1 MTKLELVNRIFKT
14 QVKKYV
20 PELSITFIFIVLT
33 SLTTAATAWLLDP
46 AIKEIFENKNKQMLY
61 LIPVAI
67 VFTFI
72 IKAFSIYGTRII
84 TIKVGIK
91 IIKNIQTLMAQK
103 FLLSDI
109 SHITK
114 KHSGK
119 YLSNFTND
127 TTILFAVLTGVV
139 VTLFKEIF
147 TLIALLALM
156 FYHDWQLSLLAMIM
170 IPVAAISSKNI
181 GKKMGKKVH
190 VSLEASDKFMKF
202 LSEIIKGS
210 WLIKIYQKEEDEL
223 KKISMIID
231 ERFKAIR
238 KVEQTRLGAGPI
250 MEIISALAIAIVVF
264 FAGYRSM
271 QGAITLG
278 EFVSFLAALMLAYQP
293 VKALAG
299 INVGIQEGIAAAKRI
314 YEIIDQKNEIYNDE
328 NAPSLKLKNATLEF
342 KNISFTYPDG
352 THALKNL
359 SAKIE
364 GGKKV
369 GLVGISG
376 SGKTTFLNLIPRF
389 FNLKHGTILIDDQ
402 NINNINLNSLRKEIS
417 IVSQDVILFDDT
429 IRSNILYGKASA
441 SDDEIINAC
450 KFAAAQ
456 EFIEKLPN
464 KYETI
469 IGENGIKLSGGQKQR
484 LSIARAI
491 LKDSP
496 IILLDEATSSLDSES
511 EAVIQKAIENLTKN
525 KTTIIIAHRLSTIRN
540 CDKILVF
547 DSGQI
552 VAEGSHEFLVN
563 NSLIYKNLYEK
574 QIISK

>member
-1 MTKLELVNRIFKT
+1 MTKLELINRIFRT
-14 QVKKYV
+14 QVKKYI
-20 PELSITFIFIVLT
+20 PELSITFVFIILT

-46 AIKEIFENKNKQMLY
+46 AIKEIFENKNREMLY
-61 LIPVAI
+61 LIPLAI

-127 TTILFAVLTGVV
+127 ITILFTILTGVV
-139 VTLFKEIF
+139 VTLFKETF
-147 TLIALLALM
+147 TLIALLGLM

-250 MEIISALAIAIVVF
+250 MEIISAVAIAIVVF
-264 FAGYRSM
+264 FAGYRSI

-293 VKALAG
+293 VRALAG
-299 INVGIQEGIAAAKRI
+299 INVGIQEGITAAKRI
-314 YEIIDQKNEIYNDE
+314 YEIIDQKNEIFNDE

-429 IRSNILYGKASA
+429 IRSNILYGNASA
-441 SDDEIINAC
+441 SNDEIINAC

-456 EFIEKLPN
+456 DFVEKLPN

-525 KTTIIIAHRLSTIRN
+525 KTTIIIAHRLSTIMN

-552 VAEGSHEFLVN
+552 VDEGSHEFLVK
-563 NSLIYKNLYEK
+563 NSSIYKNLYEK
-574 QIISK
+574 QIIN

>member
-14 QVKKYV
+14 QVKKYI

-127 TTILFAVLTGVV
+127 TTILFTVLTGVV
-139 VTLFKEIF
+139 VTLFKETL
-147 TLIALLALM
+147 TLIALFALM
-156 FYHDWQLSLLAMIM
+156 FYHDWQLTLLAMIM

-250 MEIISALAIAIVVF
+250 MEIISAIAIAIVVF

-293 VKALAG
+293 VRALAG
-299 INVGIQEGIAAAKRI
+299 INVGIQEGVTAAKRI

-328 NAPSLKLKNATLEF
+328 NAPSLKLINATLEF
-342 KNISFTYPDG
+342 KNINFTYPDG

-429 IRSNILYGKASA
+429 IRSNILYGNASA

-525 KTTIIIAHRLSTIRN
+525 KTTIIIAHRLSTIMN
-540 CDKILVF
+540 CDKILIF

-574 QIISK
+574 QIIN

>member
-1 MTKLELVNRIFKT
+1 MTKLELINRIFRT
-14 QVKKYV
+14 QVKKYI
-20 PELSITFIFIVLT
+20 PELSITFVFIILT

-46 AIKEIFENKNKQMLY
+46 AIKEIFENKNRQMLY
-61 LIPVAI
+61 LIPLAI

-127 TTILFAVLTGVV
+127 ITILFTVLTGVV
-139 VTLFKEIF
+139 VTLFKETF
-147 TLIALLALM
+147 TLIALLGLM

-250 MEIISALAIAIVVF
+250 MEIISAVAIAIVVF
-264 FAGYRSM
+264 FAGYRSI

-293 VKALAG
+293 VRALAG
-299 INVGIQEGIAAAKRI
+299 INVGIQEGITAAKRI
-314 YEIIDQKNEIYNDE
+314 YEIIDQKNEIFNDE

-359 SAKIE
+359 SAIIE

-369 GLVGISG
+369 GLVGVSG

-402 NINNINLNSLRKEIS
+402 NINSINLNSLRKEIS

-429 IRSNILYGKASA
+429 IRSNILYGNASA
-441 SDDEIINAC
+441 SNDEIINAC

-456 EFIEKLPN
+456 DFVEKLPN

-525 KTTIIIAHRLSTIRN
+525 KTTIIIAHRLSTIMN

-552 VAEGSHEFLVN
+552 VDEGSHEFLVK
-563 NSLIYKNLYEK
+563 NSSIYKNLYEK
-574 QIISK
+574 QIIN

>member
-1 MTKLELVNRIFKT
+1 MTKLELINRIFRT
-14 QVKKYV
+14 QVKKYI
-20 PELSITFIFIVLT
+20 PELSITFVFIILT
-33 SLTTAATAWLLDP
+33 SLATAGTAWLLDP

-61 LIPVAI
+61 LIPLAI

-72 IKAFSIYGTRII
+72 LKAFSIYGTRII
-84 TIKVGIK
+84 TLKIGIK
-91 IIKNIQTLMAQK
+91 IITNIQVLMAKK

-114 KHSGK
+114 KHSAK

-127 TTILFAVLTGVV
+127 TKILFDVLIGVV
-139 VTLFKEIF
+139 VTFFKETL
-147 TLIALLALM
+147 TLIALLCLM
-156 FYHDWQLSLLAMIM
+156 FYHDWQLSLLAIVM
-170 IPVAAISSKNI
+170 IPIAAISSKKI
-181 GKKMGKKVH
+181 GKKMGKKVYL
-190 VSLEASDKFMKF
+190 SLEASDKFMKF
-202 LSEIIKGS
+202 LSELIKGS

-231 ERFKAIR
+231 EKFKALR
-238 KVEQTRLGAGPI
+238 KVEQTKFSTAPI
-250 MEIISALAIAIVVF
+250 MEIISAIAIAIVVF

-278 EFVSFLAALMLAYQP
+278 QFVSFLAALMLAYQP

-328 NAPSLKLKNATLEF
+328 NAPSLKLKKATLEF
-342 KNISFTYPDG
+342 KNISFMYPDG

-364 GGKKV
+364 GGTKV

-389 FNLKHGTILIDDQ
+389 FNLEHGTILIDDQ
-402 NINNINLNSLRKEIS
+402 NINTINLNSLRKEIS

-429 IRSNILYGKASA
+429 IRSNILYGNTSA
-441 SDDEIINAC
+441 SDDEIINSC

-456 EFIEKLPN
+456 DFIEKLPN
-464 KYETI
+464 KYETV

-525 KTTIIIAHRLSTIRN
+525 KTTIIIAHRLSTIMN

-552 VAEGSHEFLVN
+552 VDEGSHEFLVK
-563 NSLIYKNLYEK
+563 NSSIYKNLYEK
-574 QIISK
+574 QIIN

>member
-1 MTKLELVNRIFKT
+1 MNKPELIKRIFRT
-14 QVKKYV
+14 QVKKYI
-20 PELSITFIFIVLT
+20 PELSLTFLFIILT

-46 AIKEIFENKNKQMLY
+46 AIKEIFENKNIKMLY
-61 LIPVAI
+61 FIPLAI
-67 VFTFI
+67 VLTFI
-72 IKAFSIYGTRII
+72 VKAFAIYGTRIV

-91 IIKNIQTLMAQK
+91 IIINIQTLMAKK

-127 TTILFAVLTGVV
+127 TGMLFGVLTGVV
-139 VTLFKEIF
+139 VTLFKETF
-147 TLIALLALM
+147 TLIALLGLM
-156 FYHDWQLSLLAMIM
+156 FYQDWQLSLLAIIM
-170 IPVAAISSKNI
+170 IPIAAFSSKNL

-190 VSLEASDKFMKF
+190 ISLEASDKLMKF
-202 LSEIIKGS
+202 LSEMIKGS
-210 WLIKIYQKEEDEL
+210 WLIKIYQKEEEEL
-223 KKISMIID
+223 KRISMVID
-231 ERFKAIR
+231 ERFKAVR

-250 MEIISALAIAIVVF
+250 MEIISSVAIAIVVF

-278 EFVSFLAALMLAYQP
+278 QFVSFLAALMLAYQP
-293 VKALAG
+293 VRALAG
-299 INVGIQEGIAAAKRI
+299 INIGIQEGISAAKRI
-314 YEIIDQKNEIYNDE
+314 YEIIDQKNEIYHDE
-328 NAPSLKLKNATLEF
+328 NAPSLELRNASIEF

-352 THALKNL
+352 THALKNI

-364 GGKKV
+364 GGTKV
-369 GLVGISG
+369 GLVGVSG

-389 FNLKHGTILIDDQ
+389 FYLKNGSIFIDNQ
-402 NINNINLNSLRKEIS
+402 NINDINLSSLRKEIS
-417 IVSQDVILFDDT
+417 LVSQDVILFDDT
-429 IRSNILYGKASA
+429 IKANILYGNAFASN
-441 SDDEIINAC
+441 EEVIKAC

-456 EFIEKLPN
+456 DFVEKLPN

-469 IGENGIKLSGGQKQR
+469 IGENGVKLSGGQKQR

-491 LKDSP
+491 LKNSS

-511 EAVIQKAIENLTKN
+511 ESVIQHAIENLTKN
-525 KTTIIIAHRLSTIRN
+525 KTTIIIAHRLSTVMN

-547 DSGQI
+547 ENGQI
-552 VAEGSHEFLVN
+552 IKEGKHEFLVN
-563 NSLIYKNLYEK
+563 NSSTYKKLYEK
-574 QIISK
+574 QIIN

>member
-14 QVKKYV
+14 QVKKYI

-127 TTILFAVLTGVV
+127 ITILFTVLTGVV
-139 VTLFKEIF
+139 VTLFKETF

-170 IPVAAISSKNI
+170 IPVAVISSKNI

-190 VSLEASDKFMKF
+190 ASLEASDKFMKF

-231 ERFKAIR
+231 ERFKAIK

-250 MEIISALAIAIVVF
+250 MEIISAIAIAIVVF

-299 INVGIQEGIAAAKRI
+299 INVGIQEGVMAAKRI

-389 FNLKHGTILIDDQ
+389 FNLRHGTILIDDQ
-402 NINNINLNSLRKEIS
+402 NINSINLNSLRKEIS

-429 IRSNILYGKASA
+429 IRSNILYGNASA
-441 SDDEIINAC
+441 SHDEIVNSC

-456 EFIEKLPN
+456 DFIEKLPN

-496 IILLDEATSSLDSES
+496 IILLDEATSSLDSDS

-525 KTTIIIAHRLSTIRN
+525 KTTIIIAHRLSTIMN

-552 VAEGSHEFLVN
+552 VAEGTHEFLVN

-574 QIISK
+574 QIIN

>member
-14 QVKKYV
+14 QVKYYF
-20 PELSITFIFIVLT
+20 PELSITFIFIILT

-46 AIKEIFENKNKQMLY
+46 AIKEIFENKNTKMLY
-61 LIPVAI
+61 FIPIAI
-67 VFTFI
+67 IFTFI
-72 IKAFSIYGTRII
+72 LKAFSIYGTRII

-127 TTILFAVLTGVV
+127 TKILFDVLTGAV
-139 VTLFKEIF
+139 VTLFKETF
-147 TLIALLALM
+147 TLIALLGLM
-156 FYHDWQLSLLAMIM
+156 FYHDWQLSLLAVVM
-170 IPVAAISSKNI
+170 IPIAAIFSKNL
-181 GKKMGKKVH
+181 GKRMGKKVH

-202 LSEIIKGS
+202 LSELIKGS
-210 WLIKIYQKEEDEL
+210 WLIKIYQKEEEEL
-223 KKISMIID
+223 KRISMIID

-250 MEIISALAIAIVVF
+250 MEIISAIAIAIVVF
-264 FAGYRSM
+264 FAGLRSM

-299 INVGIQEGIAAAKRI
+299 INIGIQEGVAAAIRI
-314 YEIIDQKNEIYNDE
+314 YEIIDQKNEIYNDK

-342 KNISFTYPDG
+342 KDINFTYPDG
-352 THALKNL
+352 TQALKNL

-376 SGKTTFLNLIPRF
+376 SGKTTFLNLIPRL
-389 FNLKHGTILIDDQ
+389 FNLKQGTILIDDQ

-417 IVSQDVILFDDT
+417 LVSQDVILFDDT
-429 IRSNILYGKASA
+429 IKSNILYGNPSASA
-441 SDDEIINAC
+441 DEIVQAC

-456 EFIEKLPN
+456 DFIEKLPN

-491 LKDSP
+491 LKDSS
-496 IILLDEATSSLDSES
+496 IILLDEATSSLDSDS
-511 EAVIQKAIENLTKN
+511 EAVIQKAIENLIKN
-525 KTTIIIAHRLSTIRN
+525 KTTIIIAHRLSTIMN

-547 DSGQI
+547 DNGQI
-552 VAEGSHEFLVN
+552 VAEGTHEFLVN
-563 NSLIYKNLYEK
+563 NSLIYKNLYQK
-574 QIISK
+574 QVIS

>member
-1 MTKLELVNRIFKT
+1 MNKLDLVKRIFRT
-14 QVKKYV
+14 QIKKYI
-20 PELSITFIFIVLT
+20 PELSLTFLFIILT

-46 AIKEIFENKNKQMLY
+46 AIKEIFENKNVKMLY
-61 LIPVAI
+61 FIPLAI
-67 VFTFI
+67 VLTFV
-72 IKAFSIYGTRII
+72 IKAFAIYGTRIV

-91 IIKNIQTLMAQK
+91 IIKNIQTLMAKK

-114 KHSGK
+114 KHSGR
-119 YLSNFTND
+119 YLSNFTSD
-127 TTILFAVLTGVV
+127 TGVLFGVLTGAV
-139 VTLFKEIF
+139 VTLFKETF
-147 TLIALLALM
+147 TLIALLGLM
-156 FYHDWQLSLLAMIM
+156 FYHDWQLSLLAIIM
-170 IPVAAISSKNI
+170 IPIAAFFSRNL

-190 VSLEASDKFMKF
+190 ISLEASDKFMKF
-202 LSEIIKGS
+202 LSEMIKGS
-210 WLIKIYQKEEDEL
+210 WLIKIYQKEEEEL
-223 KKISMIID
+223 KRISMVID

-250 MEIISALAIAIVVF
+250 MEIISSIAIAIVVF
-264 FAGYRSM
+264 FAGYRSL

-293 VKALAG
+293 VRALAG
-299 INVGIQEGIAAAKRI
+299 INIGIQEGISAAKRI
-314 YEIIDQKNEIYNDE
+314 YEIIDQKNEIYHDE
-328 NAPSLKLKNATLEF
+328 NAPSLELKNASIEF

-364 GGKKV
+364 GGTKV
-369 GLVGISG
+369 GLVGVSG

-389 FNLKHGTILIDDQ
+389 FHLKNGSILIDNQ
-402 NINNINLNSLRKEIS
+402 NINDINLNSLRKEIS
-417 IVSQDVILFDDT
+417 LVSQDVILFDDT
-429 IRSNILYGKASA
+429 IKANILYGNVFASNE
-441 SDDEIINAC
+441 EIIKAC

-456 EFIEKLPN
+456 DFVEKLPN

-491 LKDSP
+491 LKNSS

-511 EAVIQKAIENLTKN
+511 ESVIQHAIENLTKN
-525 KTTIIIAHRLSTIRN
+525 KTTIIIAHRLSTVMN

-547 DSGQI
+547 ENGQI
-552 VAEGSHEFLVN
+552 IEEGKHEFLVN
-563 NSLIYKNLYEK
+563 NSSTYKKLYEK
-574 QIISK
+574 QIIN

>member
-1 MTKLELVNRIFKT
+1 MTKLELINRIFKT
-14 QVKKYV
+14 QVKKYI
-20 PELSITFIFIVLT
+20 PELSITFIFIILT

-46 AIKEIFENKNKQMLY
+46 AIKEIFENKNTKMLY

-84 TIKVGIK
+84 TVKVGIK

-127 TTILFAVLTGVV
+127 TKILFDVLTGVV
-139 VTLFKEIF
+139 VTLFKETF
-147 TLIALLALM
+147 TLIALLGLM
-156 FYHDWQLSLLAMIM
+156 FYHDWQLSLLAIIM
-170 IPVAAISSKNI
+170 IPIAAISSKNI

-190 VSLEASDKFMKF
+190 ISLEASDKFMKF

-250 MEIISALAIAIVVF
+250 MEIISAIAIAIVVF
-264 FAGYRSM
+264 FAGYRSL
-271 QGAITLG
+271 QGAVTLG

-293 VKALAG
+293 VRALAG
-299 INVGIQEGIAAAKRI
+299 INVGIQEGITAAKRI
-314 YEIIDQKNEIYNDE
+314 YEIIDQKNEIYNDK

-359 SAKIE
+359 SAKID

-389 FNLKHGTILIDDQ
+389 FNLKHGAIFIDDQ

-417 IVSQDVILFDDT
+417 LVSQDVILFDDT
-429 IRSNILYGKASA
+429 IKSNILYGNASA

-456 EFIEKLPN
+456 DFIEKLPN

-491 LKDSP
+491 LKDSS

-511 EAVIQKAIENLTKN
+511 ETVIQKAIENLTKN
-525 KTTIIIAHRLSTIRN
+525 KTTIIIAHRLSTIMN

-547 DSGQI
+547 DGGKI
-552 VAEGSHEFLVN
+552 VAEGSHDFLVN
-563 NSLIYKNLYEK
+563 NSSIYKNLYEK
-574 QIISK
+574 QIIN

>member
-1 MTKLELVNRIFKT
+1 
-14 QVKKYV
+14 
-20 PELSITFIFIVLT
+20 
-33 SLTTAATAWLLDP
+33 
-46 AIKEIFENKNKQMLY
+46 
-61 LIPVAI
+61 
-67 VFTFI
+67 
-72 IKAFSIYGTRII
+72 
-84 TIKVGIK
+84 
-91 IIKNIQTLMAQK
+91 
-103 FLLSDI
+103 
-109 SHITK
+109 
-114 KHSGK
+114 
-119 YLSNFTND
+119 
-127 TTILFAVLTGVV
+127 
-139 VTLFKEIF
+139 
-147 TLIALLALM
+147 
-156 FYHDWQLSLLAMIM
+156 M

-202 LSEIIKGS
+202 LSELIKGS

-250 MEIISALAIAIVVF
+250 MEIISAIAIAIVVF

-278 EFVSFLAALMLAYQP
+278 EFVSFLASLMLAYQP
-293 VKALAG
+293 VRALAG
-299 INVGIQEGIAAAKRI
+299 INVGIQEGITAAKRI

-328 NAPSLKLKNATLEF
+328 NAPSLKLTKATLEF
-342 KNISFTYPDG
+342 KNISFIYPDG
-352 THALKNL
+352 TQALKNL

-389 FNLKHGTILIDDQ
+389 FNLKHGAILIDDQ

-417 IVSQDVILFDDT
+417 LVSQDVILFDDT
-429 IRSNILYGKASA
+429 IRSNILYGNTSA

-456 EFIEKLPN
+456 DFIEKLPN

-491 LKDSP
+491 LKDSS

-525 KTTIIIAHRLSTIRN
+525 KTTIIIAHRLSTIMN

-547 DSGQI
+547 DSGEI
-552 VAEGSHEFLVN
+552 VAEGNHEFLVN
-563 NSLIYKNLYEK
+563 NSSIYKNLYEK
-574 QIISK
+574 QIIN

>member
-1 MTKLELVNRIFKT
+1 MTRSELISRIFKT
-14 QVKKYV
+14 QVKKYI
-20 PELSITFIFIVLT
+20 PELSITFVFIILT

-46 AIKEIFENKNKQMLY
+46 AIKEIFENKNRQMLY
-61 LIPVAI
+61 LIPLAI

-72 IKAFSIYGTRII
+72 IKAFSVYGTRII

-127 TTILFAVLTGVV
+127 ITILFTILTGVV
-139 VTLFKEIF
+139 VTLFKETF
-147 TLIALLALM
+147 TLIALLGLM

-250 MEIISALAIAIVVF
+250 MEIISAVAIAIVVF
-264 FAGYRSM
+264 FAGYRSI

-293 VKALAG
+293 VRALAG
-299 INVGIQEGIAAAKRI
+299 INVGIQEGITAAKRI
-314 YEIIDQKNEIYNDE
+314 YEIIDQKNEIFNDE

-429 IRSNILYGKASA
+429 IRSNILYGNASA
-441 SDDEIINAC
+441 SNDEIVNAC

-456 EFIEKLPN
+456 DFVEKLPS

-525 KTTIIIAHRLSTIRN
+525 KTTIIIAHRLSTIMN

-547 DSGQI
+547 DNGQI
-552 VAEGSHEFLVN
+552 VDEGSHEFLVK
-563 NSLIYKNLYEK
+563 NSSIYKNLYEK
-574 QIISK
+574 QIIN

>member
-1 MTKLELVNRIFKT
+1 MTKLELINRIFRT
-14 QVKKYV
+14 QVKKYI
-20 PELSITFIFIVLT
+20 PELSITFVFIILT

-46 AIKEIFENKNKQMLY
+46 AIKEIFENKNRQMLY
-61 LIPVAI
+61 LIPLAI

-127 TTILFAVLTGVV
+127 ITILFTILTGVV
-139 VTLFKEIF
+139 VTLFKETF
-147 TLIALLALM
+147 TLIALLGLM

-250 MEIISALAIAIVVF
+250 MEIISAVAIAIVVF
-264 FAGYRSM
+264 FAGYRSI

-293 VKALAG
+293 VRALAG
-299 INVGIQEGIAAAKRI
+299 INVGIQEGITAAKRI
-314 YEIIDQKNEIYNDE
+314 YEIIDQKNEIFNDE

-376 SGKTTFLNLIPRF
+376 SGKSTFLNLIPRF

-429 IRSNILYGKASA
+429 IRSNILYGNASA
-441 SDDEIINAC
+441 SNDEIINAC

-456 EFIEKLPN
+456 DFVEKLPN

-525 KTTIIIAHRLSTIRN
+525 KTTIIIAHRLSTIMN

-552 VAEGSHEFLVN
+552 VDEGSHEFLVK
-563 NSLIYKNLYEK
+563 NSSIYKNLYEK
-574 QIISK
+574 QIIN

>member
-1 MTKLELVNRIFKT
+1 MNKLDLVKRIFKT
-14 QVKKYV
+14 QVKRYI
-20 PELSITFIFIVLT
+20 PELSLTFVFIILT

-46 AIKEIFENKNKQMLY
+46 AIKEIFENKNIKMLY
-61 LIPVAI
+61 FIPLAI
-67 VFTFI
+67 ILTFV
-72 IKAFSIYGTRII
+72 IKGFAVYGTRIV

-91 IIKNIQTLMAQK
+91 IIKNIQNLMAKK

-119 YLSNFTND
+119 YLSNFTGD
-127 TTILFAVLTGVV
+127 TAILLNVLTGVV
-139 VTLFKEIF
+139 VTLFKETF
-147 TLIALLALM
+147 TLIALVGLM
-156 FYHDWQLSLLAMIM
+156 FYHDWQLSLLAILM
-170 IPVAAISSKNI
+170 IPIAAFSSKNL
-181 GKKMGKKVH
+181 GKKMGKKVYI
-190 VSLEASDKFMKF
+190 SLEASDKFMKF
-202 LSEIIKGS
+202 LSEMIKGS
-210 WLIKIYQKEEDEL
+210 WLIKIYQKEEEEL
-223 KKISMIID
+223 KRISIIID
-231 ERFKAIR
+231 EKFKAIR
-238 KVEQTRLGAGPI
+238 KVEQIRLGAGPI
-250 MEIISALAIAIVVF
+250 MEIISAIAIATVVF
-264 FAGYRSM
+264 FAGYRSI

-293 VKALAG
+293 VRALAG
-299 INVGIQEGIAAAKRI
+299 INIGIQEGIAAAKRI
-314 YEIIDQKNEIYNDE
+314 YEIIDQKNEIYHDE
-328 NAPSLKLKNATLEF
+328 NAPSLKLSNASIEF

-364 GGKKV
+364 GGTKV

-389 FNLKHGTILIDDQ
+389 FHLKNGSIFIDNQ
-402 NINNINLNSLRKEIS
+402 NINDINLNSLRKEIS
-417 IVSQDVILFDDT
+417 LVSQDVILFDDT
-429 IRSNILYGKASA
+429 IKANILYGNAFASNE
-441 SDDEIINAC
+441 EIIEAC

-456 EFIEKLPN
+456 DFVEKLPN

-491 LKDSP
+491 LKNSS

-511 EAVIQKAIENLTKN
+511 ESVIQKAIENLTKN
-525 KTTIIIAHRLSTIRN
+525 KTTIIIAHRLSTVMN

-547 DSGQI
+547 ENGQI
-552 VAEGSHEFLVN
+552 IEEGKHEFLVN
-563 NSLIYKNLYEK
+563 NSSTYKKLYEK
-574 QIISK
+574 QIIN

>member
-1 MTKLELVNRIFKT
+1 MNKIDLVKRIFRT
-14 QVKKYV
+14 QVKKYI
-20 PELSITFIFIVLT
+20 PELSLTFIFIILT

-46 AIKEIFENKNKQMLY
+46 AIKEIFLNKNIKMLY
-61 LIPVAI
+61 FIPLAI
-67 VFTFI
+67 VLTFI
-72 IKAFSIYGTRII
+72 IKAFAIYGTRIV

-91 IIKNIQTLMAQK
+91 IIKNIQTLMAKK

-114 KHSGK
+114 KHSGR
-119 YLSNFTND
+119 YLSNFTSD
-127 TTILFAVLTGVV
+127 TGVLFGVLTGVV
-139 VTLFKEIF
+139 VTLFKETF
-147 TLIALLALM
+147 TLIALLGLM
-156 FYHDWQLSLLAMIM
+156 FYQDWQLSLLAIIM
-170 IPVAAISSKNI
+170 IPIAAFSSRNL

-190 VSLEASDKFMKF
+190 ISLEASDKFMKF
-202 LSEIIKGS
+202 LSEMIKGS
-210 WLIKIYQKEEDEL
+210 WLIKIYQKEEEEL
-223 KKISMIID
+223 KRISMIID

-250 MEIISALAIAIVVF
+250 MEVISALAIAIVVF

-293 VKALAG
+293 VRALAG
-299 INVGIQEGIAAAKRI
+299 INIGIQEGISAAKRI
-314 YEIIDQKNEIYNDE
+314 YEIIDQKNEIYHDE
-328 NAPSLKLKNATLEF
+328 NAPSLKLKNASIEF

-364 GGKKV
+364 GGTKV
-369 GLVGISG
+369 GLVGVSG

-389 FNLKHGTILIDDQ
+389 FHLKNGSIFIDNQ
-402 NINNINLNSLRKEIS
+402 NINDINLNSLRKEIS
-417 IVSQDVILFDDT
+417 LVSQDVILFDDT
-429 IRSNILYGKASA
+429 IRANILYGNSFA
-441 SDDEIINAC
+441 SDEEIINAC

-456 EFIEKLPN
+456 DFVEKLPN
-464 KYETI
+464 KYETV

-491 LKDSP
+491 LKNSS

-511 EAVIQKAIENLTKN
+511 ESVIQKAIENLTKN
-525 KTTIIIAHRLSTIRN
+525 KTTIIIAHRLSTVMN

-547 DSGQI
+547 ENGQI
-552 VAEGSHEFLVN
+552 IEEGKHEFLVN
-563 NSLIYKNLYEK
+563 NSSTYKKLYEK
-574 QIISK
+574 QIIT

>member
-1 MTKLELVNRIFKT
+1 MTKLELINRIFKT
-14 QVKKYV
+14 QVKKYI
-20 PELSITFIFIVLT
+20 PELSITFVFIVLT

-61 LIPVAI
+61 LIPLAI

-127 TTILFAVLTGVV
+127 ITVLFTILTGVV
-139 VTLFKEIF
+139 VTLFKETF
-147 TLIALLALM
+147 TLIALLGLM

-170 IPVAAISSKNI
+170 MPIAAISSKNI

-250 MEIISALAIAIVVF
+250 MEIISAVAIAIVVF
-264 FAGYRSM
+264 FAGYRSI

-293 VKALAG
+293 VRALAG
-299 INVGIQEGIAAAKRI
+299 INVGIQEGITAAQRI
-314 YEIIDQKNEIYNDE
+314 YEIIDQKNEIFNDE

-429 IRSNILYGKASA
+429 IRSNILYGNASA

-456 EFIEKLPN
+456 DFVEKLPN

-525 KTTIIIAHRLSTIRN
+525 KTTIIIAHRLSTIMN

-547 DSGQI
+547 DDGQM
-552 VAEGSHEFLVN
+552 VDEGSHEFLVK
-563 NSLIYKNLYEK
+563 NSSIYKNLYEK
-574 QIISK
+574 QIIN

>member
-1 MTKLELVNRIFKT
+1 MTRSELINRIFKT
-14 QVKKYV
+14 QVKKYI
-20 PELSITFIFIVLT
+20 PELSITFVFIILT
-33 SLTTAATAWLLDP
+33 SLTTATTAWLLDP
-46 AIKEIFENKNKQMLY
+46 AIKEIFENKNREMLY
-61 LIPVAI
+61 LIPLAI

-127 TTILFAVLTGVV
+127 ITILFTILTGVV
-139 VTLFKEIF
+139 VTLFKETF
-147 TLIALLALM
+147 TLIALLGLM

-250 MEIISALAIAIVVF
+250 MEIISAIAIAIVVF

-293 VKALAG
+293 VRALAG
-299 INVGIQEGIAAAKRI
+299 INVGIQEGITAAKRI

-364 GGKKV
+364 GGRKV

-389 FNLKHGTILIDDQ
+389 FNLEHGTILIDDQ

-429 IRSNILYGKASA
+429 IRSNILYGNASA

-456 EFIEKLPN
+456 DFIEKLPN

-525 KTTIIIAHRLSTIRN
+525 KTTIIIAHRLSTIMN

-547 DSGQI
+547 DNGQI
-552 VAEGSHEFLVN
+552 VDEGSHEFLVK

-574 QIISK
+574 QIIN

>member
-1 MTKLELVNRIFKT
+1 MTKSELISRIFKT
-14 QVKKYV
+14 QVKKYI
-20 PELSITFIFIVLT
+20 PELSITFIFIILT

-46 AIKEIFENKNKQMLY
+46 AIKEIFQNKNNQMLY
-61 LIPVAI
+61 LIPIAI

-84 TIKVGIK
+84 TIKIGIK

-127 TTILFAVLTGVV
+127 TTVLFTVLTGVV
-139 VTLFKEIF
+139 VTLFKETF
-147 TLIALLALM
+147 TLIALIGLM
-156 FYHDWQLSLLAMIM
+156 FYHDWQLSLLAIVM
-170 IPVAAISSKNI
+170 IPIAAISSKNI

-223 KKISMIID
+223 KKISIIID
-231 ERFKAIR
+231 EKFKAIR

-250 MEIISALAIAIVVF
+250 MEIISAIAIAIVVF
-264 FAGYRSM
+264 FAGYRSL

-299 INVGIQEGIAAAKRI
+299 INVGIQEGITAARRI
-314 YEIIDQKNEIYNDE
+314 YEIIDQKNEIYNDK

-342 KNISFTYPDG
+342 RNISFTYPDG

-359 SAKIE
+359 SAKID

-389 FNLKHGTILIDDQ
+389 FNLKHGAIFIDDQ

-417 IVSQDVILFDDT
+417 LVSQDVILFDDT
-429 IRSNILYGKASA
+429 IKSNILYGNASA

-450 KFAAAQ
+450 KFAAAKD
-456 EFIEKLPN
+456 FIEKLPN

-491 LKDSP
+491 LKDSS

-511 EAVIQKAIENLTKN
+511 ETVIQKAIENLTKN
-525 KTTIIIAHRLSTIRN
+525 KTTIIIAHRLSTIMN

-547 DSGQI
+547 DGGKI
-552 VAEGSHEFLVN
+552 VAEGSHDFLVN
-563 NSLIYKNLYEK
+563 NSSIYKNLYEK
-574 QIISK
+574 QIIN

>member
-14 QVKKYV
+14 QVKKYI

-61 LIPVAI
+61 LIPLAI

-127 TTILFAVLTGVV
+127 TTILFTVLTGVV
-139 VTLFKEIF
+139 VTLFKETF
-147 TLIALLALM
+147 TLIALLTLM

-170 IPVAAISSKNI
+170 IPIAAISSKNI

-250 MEIISALAIAIVVF
+250 MEIISAIAIAIVVF

-293 VKALAG
+293 VRALAG
-299 INVGIQEGIAAAKRI
+299 INVGIQEGITAAKRI

-328 NAPSLKLKNATLEF
+328 SAPSLKLKNATLEF

-352 THALKNL
+352 TDALKNL

-429 IRSNILYGKASA
+429 IRSNILYGNASA
-441 SDDEIINAC
+441 SDDAIINAC
-450 KFAAAQ
+450 KFAAAH

-525 KTTIIIAHRLSTIRN
+525 KTTIIIAHRLSTIMN

-552 VAEGSHEFLVN
+552 VTEGSHEFLVN

-574 QIISK
+574 QIIS

>member
-1 MTKLELVNRIFKT
+1 MNKLDLVKRIFKT
-14 QVKKYV
+14 QVKRYI
-20 PELSITFIFIVLT
+20 PELSLTFLFIILT

-46 AIKEIFENKNKQMLY
+46 AIKEIFENKNMKMLY
-61 LIPVAI
+61 IIPIAI
-67 VFTFI
+67 IITFI
-72 IKAFSIYGTRII
+72 IKAFAIYGTRIV

-91 IIKNIQTLMAQK
+91 IIKNIQTLMAKK

-114 KHSGK
+114 KHSGR

-127 TTILFAVLTGVV
+127 TGVLYGVLTGAV
-139 VTLFKEIF
+139 VTLFKESF
-147 TLIALLALM
+147 TLIALLGLM
-156 FYHDWQLSLLAMIM
+156 FYHDWQLSLLAIIM
-170 IPVAAISSKNI
+170 IPIAAISSKNL
-181 GKKMGKKVH
+181 GKKMGKKVSI
-190 VSLEASDKFMKF
+190 SLEASDKFMKF

-210 WLIKIYQKEEDEL
+210 WLIKIYQKEEEEL
-223 KKISMIID
+223 KRISMIID

-250 MEIISALAIAIVVF
+250 MEVISAIAIAVVVF

-293 VKALAG
+293 VRALAG
-299 INVGIQEGIAAAKRI
+299 INIGMQEGISAAKRI
-314 YEIIDQKNEIYNDE
+314 YELIDQKNEIYHDE
-328 NAPSLKLKNATLEF
+328 NAPSLKLINASMEF

-352 THALKNL
+352 TQALKNL

-364 GGKKV
+364 GGTKV
-369 GLVGISG
+369 GLVGVSG
-376 SGKTTFLNLIPRF
+376 SGKTTILNLIPRF
-389 FNLKHGTILIDDQ
+389 FHLKNGSIFIDKQ
-402 NINNINLNSLRKEIS
+402 NINDINLNSLRKEIS
-417 IVSQDVILFDDT
+417 LVSQDVILFDDT
-429 IRSNILYGKASA
+429 IKANILYGNALASNE
-441 SDDEIINAC
+441 EIIKAC

-456 EFIEKLPN
+456 DFVEKLPN

-491 LKDSP
+491 LKNSS

-511 EAVIQKAIENLTKN
+511 ESVIQKAIENLTKN
-525 KTTIIIAHRLSTIRN
+525 KTTIIIAHRLSTIMN

-547 DSGQI
+547 ENGKI
-552 VAEGSHEFLVN
+552 IEEGKHEFLVN
-563 NSLIYKNLYEK
+563 NSLTYKKLYEK
-574 QIISK
+574 QIIN

>member
-1 MTKLELVNRIFKT
+1 MNKLDLVKRIFKT
-14 QVKKYV
+14 QVKRYI
-20 PELSITFIFIVLT
+20 PELSLTFLFIILT

-46 AIKEIFENKNKQMLY
+46 AIKEIFENKNMKMLY
-61 LIPVAI
+61 IIPIAI
-67 VFTFI
+67 IITFI
-72 IKAFSIYGTRII
+72 IKAFAIYGTRIV

-91 IIKNIQTLMAQK
+91 IIKNIQTLMAKK

-114 KHSGK
+114 KHSGR

-127 TTILFAVLTGVV
+127 TGVLFGVLTGAV
-139 VTLFKEIF
+139 VTLFKESF
-147 TLIALLALM
+147 TLIALLGLM
-156 FYHDWQLSLLAMIM
+156 FYHDWQLSLLAIIM
-170 IPVAAISSKNI
+170 IPIAAISSKNL
-181 GKKMGKKVH
+181 GKKMGKKVSI
-190 VSLEASDKFMKF
+190 SLEASDKFMKF

-210 WLIKIYQKEEDEL
+210 WLIKIYQKEEEEL
-223 KKISMIID
+223 KRISMIID

-250 MEIISALAIAIVVF
+250 MEVISAIAIAVVVF

-293 VKALAG
+293 VRALAG
-299 INVGIQEGIAAAKRI
+299 INIGIQEGISAAKRI
-314 YEIIDQKNEIYNDE
+314 YELIDQKNEIYHDE
-328 NAPSLKLKNATLEF
+328 NAPSLKLINASIEF

-352 THALKNL
+352 TQALKNL

-364 GGKKV
+364 GGTKV
-369 GLVGISG
+369 GLVGVSG

-389 FNLKHGTILIDDQ
+389 FHLKTGSIFIDNQ
-402 NINNINLNSLRKEIS
+402 NINDINLNSLRKEIS
-417 IVSQDVILFDDT
+417 LVSQDVILFDDT
-429 IRSNILYGKASA
+429 IKANILYGNALASNE
-441 SDDEIINAC
+441 EIIKAC

-456 EFIEKLPN
+456 DFVEKLPN

-491 LKDSP
+491 LKNSS

-511 EAVIQKAIENLTKN
+511 ESVIQKAIENLTKN
-525 KTTIIIAHRLSTIRN
+525 KTTIIIAHRLSTVMN

-547 DSGQI
+547 ENGKI
-552 VAEGSHEFLVN
+552 IEEGKHEFLVN
-563 NSLIYKNLYEK
+563 NSLTYKKLYEK
-574 QIISK
+574 QIIN

>member
-1 MTKLELVNRIFKT
+1 MTKLELINRIFRT
-14 QVKKYV
+14 QVKKYI
-20 PELSITFIFIVLT
+20 PELSITFVFIILT

-46 AIKEIFENKNKQMLY
+46 AIKEIFENKNRQMLY
-61 LIPVAI
+61 LIPLAI

-91 IIKNIQTLMAQK
+91 IIKNIQILMAQK

-127 TTILFAVLTGVV
+127 ITILFTILTGVV
-139 VTLFKEIF
+139 VTLFKETF
-147 TLIALLALM
+147 TLIALLGLM

-250 MEIISALAIAIVVF
+250 MEIISAVAIAIVVF
-264 FAGYRSM
+264 FAGYRSI

-293 VKALAG
+293 VRALAG
-299 INVGIQEGIAAAKRI
+299 INVGIQEGITAAKRI
-314 YEIIDQKNEIYNDE
+314 YEIIDQKNEIFNDE

-429 IRSNILYGKASA
+429 IRSNILYGNASA
-441 SDDEIINAC
+441 SNDEIVNAC

-456 EFIEKLPN
+456 DFVEKLPN

-525 KTTIIIAHRLSTIRN
+525 KTTIIIAHRLSTIMN

-547 DSGQI
+547 DNGQI
-552 VAEGSHEFLVN
+552 VDEGSHEFLVK
-563 NSLIYKNLYEK
+563 NSSIYKNLYEK
-574 QIISK
+574 QIIN

>member
-1 MTKLELVNRIFKT
+1 MTKLELINRIFRT
-14 QVKKYV
+14 QVKKYI
-20 PELSITFIFIVLT
+20 PELSLTFVFIILT

-46 AIKEIFENKNKQMLY
+46 AIKEIFENKNRQMLY
-61 LIPVAI
+61 LIPLAI

-127 TTILFAVLTGVV
+127 ITILFTILTGVV
-139 VTLFKEIF
+139 VTLFKETF
-147 TLIALLALM
+147 TLIALLGLM

-250 MEIISALAIAIVVF
+250 MEIISAVAIAIVVF
-264 FAGYRSM
+264 FAGYRSI

-293 VKALAG
+293 VRALAG
-299 INVGIQEGIAAAKRI
+299 INVGIQEGITAAKRI
-314 YEIIDQKNEIYNDE
+314 YEIIDQKNEIFNDE

-429 IRSNILYGKASA
+429 IRSNILYGNASA
-441 SDDEIINAC
+441 SNDEIVNAC

-456 EFIEKLPN
+456 DFVEKLPN

-525 KTTIIIAHRLSTIRN
+525 KTTIIIAHRLSTIMN

-552 VAEGSHEFLVN
+552 VDEGSHEFLVK
-563 NSLIYKNLYEK
+563 NSSIYKNLYEK
-574 QIISK
+574 QIIN

>member
-1 MTKLELVNRIFKT
+1 MTRLELINRIFKT
-14 QVKKYV
+14 QVKKYI
-20 PELSITFIFIVLT
+20 PELSITFVFIILT

-46 AIKEIFENKNKQMLY
+46 AIKEIFENKNSQMLY
-61 LIPVAI
+61 LIPLAI

-72 IKAFSIYGTRII
+72 IKAFSVYGTRII

-127 TTILFAVLTGVV
+127 ITILFTILTGVV
-139 VTLFKEIF
+139 VTLFKETF
-147 TLIALLALM
+147 TLIALFGLM

-170 IPVAAISSKNI
+170 VPVAAISSKNI

-250 MEIISALAIAIVVF
+250 MEIISAVAIATVVF
-264 FAGYRSM
+264 FAGYRSI

-293 VKALAG
+293 VRALAG
-299 INVGIQEGIAAAKRI
+299 INVGIQEGITAAKRI
-314 YEIIDQKNEIYNDE
+314 YEIIDQKNEIFNDE

-429 IRSNILYGKASA
+429 IRSNVLYGNASA
-441 SDDEIINAC
+441 SNDEIINAC

-456 EFIEKLPN
+456 DFVEKLPN

-525 KTTIIIAHRLSTIRN
+525 KTTIIIAHRLSTIMN

-552 VAEGSHEFLVN
+552 VDEGSHEFLVK
-563 NSLIYKNLYEK
+563 NSSIYKNLYEK
-574 QIISK
+574 QIIN

>member
-1 MTKLELVNRIFKT
+1 MTRLELINRIFKT
-14 QVKKYV
+14 QVKKYI

-127 TTILFAVLTGVV
+127 ITILFGVLTGVV
-139 VTLFKEIF
+139 VTLFKETF

-190 VSLEASDKFMKF
+190 ASLEASDKFMKF

-250 MEIISALAIAIVVF
+250 MEIISAIAIAIVVF

-299 INVGIQEGIAAAKRI
+299 VNVGMQEGVMAAKRI

-429 IRSNILYGKASA
+429 IRSNILYGNASA

-456 EFIEKLPN
+456 DFIDKLPN

-469 IGENGIKLSGGQKQR
+469 IGENGIRLSGGQKQR

-525 KTTIIIAHRLSTIRN
+525 KTTIIIAHRLSTIMN

-574 QIISK
+574 QIIN

>member
-1 MTKLELVNRIFKT
+1 
-14 QVKKYV
+14 
-20 PELSITFIFIVLT
+20 
-33 SLTTAATAWLLDP
+33 
-46 AIKEIFENKNKQMLY
+46 
-61 LIPVAI
+61 
-67 VFTFI
+67 
-72 IKAFSIYGTRII
+72 
-84 TIKVGIK
+84 
-91 IIKNIQTLMAQK
+91 MAQK

-127 TTILFAVLTGVV
+127 TTILFTVLTGVV

-147 TLIALLALM
+147 TLIALLGLM

-170 IPVAAISSKNI
+170 IPIAAISSKNI

-250 MEIISALAIAIVVF
+250 MEIISAIAIAIVVF

-271 QGAITLG
+271 QGAITPG

-293 VKALAG
+293 VRALAG
-299 INVGIQEGIAAAKRI
+299 INVGIQEGVTAAKRI

-389 FNLKHGTILIDDQ
+389 FNLEHGTILIDDQ
-402 NINNINLNSLRKEIS
+402 NINTINLNSLRKEIS

-429 IRSNILYGKASA
+429 IRSNILYGNASA

-456 EFIEKLPN
+456 DFIEKLPN

-525 KTTIIIAHRLSTIRN
+525 KTTIIIAHRLSTIMN

-552 VAEGSHEFLVN
+552 VDEGSHEFLVK
-563 NSLIYKNLYEK
+563 NSSIYKNLYEK
-574 QIISK
+574 QIIN

>member
-1 MTKLELVNRIFKT
+1 MNKLDLVKRIFRT
-14 QVKKYV
+14 QVKRYI
-20 PELSITFIFIVLT
+20 PELSLTFLFIIIT

-46 AIKEIFENKNKQMLY
+46 AIKEIFENKNIKMLY
-61 LIPVAI
+61 LIPLAI
-67 VFTFI
+67 VLTFI
-72 IKAFSIYGTRII
+72 IKAFAIYGTRIV

-91 IIKNIQTLMAQK
+91 IIKNIQTLMAKK

-127 TTILFAVLTGVV
+127 TGLLFGVLTGVV
-139 VTLFKEIF
+139 VTLFKETF
-147 TLIALLALM
+147 TLIALLGLM
-156 FYHDWQLSLLAMIM
+156 FYHDWQLSLLAIIM
-170 IPVAAISSKNI
+170 IPIAAFSSKNL

-190 VSLEASDKFMKF
+190 ISLEASDKFMKF
-202 LSEIIKGS
+202 LSEMIKGS
-210 WLIKIYQKEEDEL
+210 WLIKIYQKEEEEL
-223 KKISMIID
+223 KRISMVID

-250 MEIISALAIAIVVF
+250 MEIISAIAIAIVVF

-293 VKALAG
+293 VRALAG
-299 INVGIQEGIAAAKRI
+299 INIGIQEGISAAKRI
-314 YEIIDQKNEIYNDE
+314 YEIIDQKNEIYHDE
-328 NAPSLKLKNATLEF
+328 NAPSLELKNASIQF
-342 KNISFTYPDG
+342 KNISFSYPDG

-364 GGKKV
+364 GGTKV
-369 GLVGISG
+369 GLVGVSG

-389 FNLKHGTILIDDQ
+389 FHLKNGSILIDNQ
-402 NINNINLNSLRKEIS
+402 NINDINLNSLRKEIS
-417 IVSQDVILFDDT
+417 LVSQDVILFDDT
-429 IRSNILYGKASA
+429 IKANILYGNAFASNE
-441 SDDEIINAC
+441 EIIKAC

-456 EFIEKLPN
+456 DFVEKLQN

-491 LKDSP
+491 LKNSS

-511 EAVIQKAIENLTKN
+511 ESVIQEAIENLTKN
-525 KTTIIIAHRLSTIRN
+525 KTTIIIAHRLSTVMN

-547 DSGQI
+547 ENGQI
-552 VAEGSHEFLVN
+552 IEEGKHEFLVN
-563 NSLIYKNLYEK
+563 NSSTYKKLYEK
-574 QIISK
+574 QIIN

>member
-14 QVKKYV
+14 QVKKYI

-127 TTILFAVLTGVV
+127 TTILFTVLTGVV
-139 VTLFKEIF
+139 VTLFKETF

-250 MEIISALAIAIVVF
+250 MEIISAIAIAIVVF

-293 VKALAG
+293 VRALAG
-299 INVGIQEGIAAAKRI
+299 INVGIQEGITAAKRI

-429 IRSNILYGKASA
+429 IRSNILYGNASA

-525 KTTIIIAHRLSTIRN
+525 KTTIIIAHRLSTIMN

-574 QIISK
+574 QIIS

>member
-14 QVKKYV
+14 QVKKYI

-127 TTILFAVLTGVV
+127 TTILFTVLTGVV
-139 VTLFKEIF
+139 VTLFKETF

-250 MEIISALAIAIVVF
+250 MEIISAIAIAIVVF

-293 VKALAG
+293 VRALAG
-299 INVGIQEGIAAAKRI
+299 INVGIQEGITAAKRI

-429 IRSNILYGKASA
+429 IRSNILYGNASA

-496 IILLDEATSSLDSES
+496 IILLDEATSSLDSDS

-525 KTTIIIAHRLSTIRN
+525 KTTIIIAHRLSTIMN

-574 QIISK
+574 QIIS

>member
-1 MTKLELVNRIFKT
+1 MTKLELANRIFKT
-14 QVKKYV
+14 QVKYYF
-20 PELSITFIFIVLT
+20 PELSITFIFIILT

-46 AIKEIFENKNKQMLY
+46 AIKEIFENKNTKMLY
-61 LIPVAI
+61 FIPIAI
-67 VFTFI
+67 IFTFI
-72 IKAFSIYGTRII
+72 LKAFSIYGTRII

-127 TTILFAVLTGVV
+127 TKILFDVLTGAV
-139 VTLFKEIF
+139 VTLFKETF
-147 TLIALLALM
+147 TLIALLGLM
-156 FYHDWQLSLLAMIM
+156 FYHDWQLSLLAVVM
-170 IPVAAISSKNI
+170 IPIAAIFSKNL
-181 GKKMGKKVH
+181 GKRMGKKVH

-202 LSEIIKGS
+202 LSELIKGS
-210 WLIKIYQKEEDEL
+210 WLIKIYQKEEEEL
-223 KKISMIID
+223 KRISMIID

-250 MEIISALAIAIVVF
+250 MEIISAIAIAIVVF
-264 FAGYRSM
+264 FAGLRSM

-299 INVGIQEGIAAAKRI
+299 INIGIQEGVAAAKRI
-314 YEIIDQKNEIYNDE
+314 YEIIDQKNEIYNDK

-342 KNISFTYPDG
+342 KDINFTYPDG
-352 THALKNL
+352 TQALKNL

-376 SGKTTFLNLIPRF
+376 SGKTTFLNLIPRL
-389 FNLKHGTILIDDQ
+389 FNLKQGTILIDDQ

-417 IVSQDVILFDDT
+417 LVSQDVILFDDT
-429 IRSNILYGKASA
+429 IKSNILYGNPSASA
-441 SDDEIINAC
+441 DEIVQAC

-456 EFIEKLPN
+456 DFIEKLPN

-491 LKDSP
+491 LKDSS
-496 IILLDEATSSLDSES
+496 IILLDEATSSLDSDS
-511 EAVIQKAIENLTKN
+511 EAVIQKAIENLIKN
-525 KTTIIIAHRLSTIRN
+525 KTTIIIAHRLSTIMN

-547 DSGQI
+547 DNGQI
-552 VAEGSHEFLVN
+552 VAEGTHEFLVN
-563 NSLIYKNLYEK
+563 NSLIYKNLYQK
-574 QIISK
+574 QVIS

>member
-1 MTKLELVNRIFKT
+1 MTKLELINRIFKT
-14 QVKKYV
+14 QVKYYF
-20 PELSITFIFIVLT
+20 PELSITFIFIILT
-33 SLTTAATAWLLDP
+33 SLTTTATAWLLDP
-46 AIKEIFENKNKQMLY
+46 AIKEIFENKNTKMLY
-61 LIPVAI
+61 FIPIAI
-67 VFTFI
+67 IFTFI
-72 IKAFSIYGTRII
+72 LKAFSIYGTRII

-127 TTILFAVLTGVV
+127 TKILFDVLTGAV
-139 VTLFKEIF
+139 VTLFKETF
-147 TLIALLALM
+147 TLIALLGLM
-156 FYHDWQLSLLAMIM
+156 FYHDWQLSLLAVVM
-170 IPVAAISSKNI
+170 IPIAAIFSKNL
-181 GKKMGKKVH
+181 GKRMGKKVH

-202 LSEIIKGS
+202 LSELIKGS
-210 WLIKIYQKEEDEL
+210 WLIKIYQKEEEEL
-223 KKISMIID
+223 KRISMIID

-250 MEIISALAIAIVVF
+250 MEIISAIAIAIVVF
-264 FAGYRSM
+264 FAGLRSM

-299 INVGIQEGIAAAKRI
+299 INIGIQEGVAAAKRI
-314 YEIIDQKNEIYNDE
+314 YEIIDQKNEIYNDK

-342 KNISFTYPDG
+342 KDINFTYPDG
-352 THALKNL
+352 TQALKNL

-376 SGKTTFLNLIPRF
+376 SGKTTFLNLIPRL
-389 FNLKHGTILIDDQ
+389 FNLKQGTILIDDQ

-417 IVSQDVILFDDT
+417 LVSQDVILFDDT
-429 IRSNILYGKASA
+429 IKSNILYGNPSASA
-441 SDDEIINAC
+441 DEIVQAC

-456 EFIEKLPN
+456 DFIEKLPN

-491 LKDSP
+491 LKDSS
-496 IILLDEATSSLDSES
+496 IILLDEATSSLDSDS
-511 EAVIQKAIENLTKN
+511 EAVIQKAIENLIKN
-525 KTTIIIAHRLSTIRN
+525 KTTIIIAHRLSTIMN

-547 DSGQI
+547 DNGQI
-552 VAEGSHEFLVN
+552 VAEGTHEFLVN
-563 NSLIYKNLYEK
+563 NSLIYKNLYQK
-574 QIISK
+574 QVIS